1 MENNTQVELIVL
13 LDEIKEVK
21 GIFEVEN
28 EICELIDYHIVDIAK
43 DIQEHFTVDEQL
55 FYHFDSL
62 GKLSKFYNSA
72 FVNESDVSEFLK
84 IYNEI
89 ASVKLNYELVTVKD
103 EVEMQEFIS
112 YVNEI
117 EDGYQKYKD
126 NNYQIPNQTI
136 IVHHPEDIQN
146 SQVYKKN
153 VHQIDEIIERIVIV
167 ELNRLKNVQIENI
180 LEDKSSYL
188 MSLLE
193 IYQDLEENRFLDKSS
208 NDLLIRLKELF
219 DDEYE
224 LLGVEIKI
232 EYSNKP
238 ISENKDSS
246 NVATFEHVIKK

>member
-1 MENNTQVELIVL
+1 MENLYVVIDEYNDVKGVYEEDELQEFVNDYSVELA
-13 LDEIKEVK
+13 
-21 GIFEVEN
+21 N
-28 EICELIDYHIVDIAK
+28 EIQRNYT
-43 DIQEHFTVDEQL
+43 IQEQ
-55 FYHFDSL
+55 FDFHLEIL
-62 GKLSKFYNSA
+62 GKMSEYYNGFTISKDNLKNFLACYNVIA
-72 FVNESDVSEFLK
+72 PDKLR
-84 IYNEI
+84 YEI
-89 ASVKLNYELVTVKD
+89 IQVVD

-112 YVNEI
+112 YVNET
-117 EDGYQKYKD
+117 ENGYQKYKD
-126 NNYQIPNQTI
+126 NNYQIPSQTI

-146 SQVYKKN
+146 SQVYKKD

-167 ELNRLKNVQIENI
+167 ELKRLKNVQTEDI
-180 LEDKSSYL
+180 LENKSSYL

-193 IYQDLEENRFLDKSS
+193 IYQDLEENRFLDKPS

-219 DDEYE
+219 DDEYM

>member
-1 MENNTQVELIVL
+1 MMENLYVVIDEYNDVKGVYEEDELQEFVNDYSVELA
-13 LDEIKEVK
+13 
-21 GIFEVEN
+21 N
-28 EICELIDYHIVDIAK
+28 EIQRNYT
-43 DIQEHFTVDEQL
+43 IQEQ
-55 FYHFDSL
+55 FDFHLEIL
-62 GKLSKFYNSA
+62 GKMSEYYNGFTISKDNLKNFLACYNVIA
-72 FVNESDVSEFLK
+72 PNKLR
-84 IYNEI
+84 YEI
-89 ASVKLNYELVTVKD
+89 IQVVD

-112 YVNEI
+112 YVNET
-117 EDGYQKYKD
+117 ENGYQKYKD
-126 NNYQIPNQTI
+126 NNYQIPSQTI

-146 SQVYKKN
+146 SQVYKKD
-153 VHQIDEIIERIVIV
+153 VHQIDEIIEGIVIK
-167 ELNRLKNVQIENI
+167 ELNRLKIIQTEDI

-193 IYQDLEENRFLDKSS
+193 IYQDLEENRFLDKPS

>member
-1 MENNTQVELIVL
+1 MMEDLYVVI
-13 LDEIKEVK
+13 DEYNDVK
-21 GIFEVEN
+21 GIYEEDELQEFVNDYSVELAN
-28 EICELIDYHIVDIAK
+28 EIQRHYT
-43 DIQEHFTVDEQL
+43 IQEQFDFHFEI
-55 FYHFDSL
+55 L
-62 GKLSKFYNSA
+62 GKMSEYYNGFTISKDNLKNFLACYNVIA
-72 FVNESDVSEFLK
+72 PNKLR
-84 IYNEI
+84 YEI
-89 ASVKLNYELVTVKD
+89 IQVVD

-112 YVNEI
+112 YVNET
-117 EDGYQKYKD
+117 ENGYQKYKE
-126 NNYQIPNQTI
+126 NNFQIPTQTI

-146 SQVYKKN
+146 SQVYKKDI
-153 VHQIDEIIERIVIV
+153 HQIDEIIERIVIV
-167 ELNRLKNVQIENI
+167 ELKRLKNIKTEDI
-180 LEDKSSYL
+180 LEEKSSYL

-193 IYQDLEENRFLDKSS
+193 IYQDLEENRFLDKPS